1 MNNDCDYSKDKKD
14 KKMKTDGNGLIS
26 LANSLAECKISLF
39 GGNLVSYRPKSQKHD
54 VFWLGEKNK
63 FDNVQAIRGGIPVCW
78 PRFAEEKLNDNLPRH
93 GFARLSMWNLE
104 SVTVTEEKIEIKLS
118 LLPDEKYGVNVS
130 AELLLK
136 ITDKLECVLET
147 VNNGDTEF
155 DFSEALHAYF
165 NVGDRD
171 KIKIKGLGGHQYKN
185 SLDGNVYALENELQ
199 IKQEFDA
206 AFVNH
211 TGSVEIEDEIY
222 GRIITLEKQG
232 SKSTIVWN
240 PDKDL
245 AEMSMGQ
252 YKNFVC
258 VEPANQGDLF
268 VKLPA
273 KEKHKISMCVMVRDL
288 I

>member
-1 MNNDCDYSKDKKD
+1 
-14 KKMKTDGNGLIS
+14 MKTIGNGLIS

-39 GGNLVSYRPKSQKHD
+39 GGNLVSYRPKSQKQD

-63 FDNVQAIRGGIPVCW
+63 FDNLQAVRGGIPVCW

-93 GFARLSMWNLE
+93 GFARLSMWKPE
-104 SVTVTEEKIEIKLS
+104 SIEVNEEKIEVKLS
-118 LLPDEKYGVNVS
+118 LSPDEKYGVNIS
-130 AELLLK
+130 AELMIK
-136 ITDKLECVLET
+136 ITDRLECCLET
-147 VNNGDTEF
+147 TNNGDTEF

-171 KIKIKGLGGHQYKN
+171 KIIIKGLDGLKYKS
-185 SLDGNVYALENELQ
+185 SLDGNIYTLENDLR
-199 IKQEFDA
+199 ITGEFDS

-211 TGSVEIEDEIY
+211 TGCVEIEDKVF

-232 SKSTIVWN
+232 SKSTVVWN
-240 PDKDL
+240 PNKDL
-245 AEMSMGQ
+245 AEMSQGQ

-273 KEKHKISMCVMVRDL
+273 KEKHKISMMVKVRDL
-288 I
+288 